1 MMMNRLLLI
10 ILMLV
15 IGIGCKNNS
24 EVVRINGDLI
34 GQWTVQSN
42 KMIYFDKAGQKEY
55 EEALNVASVAT
66 DISFMKG
73 AKAKIINPDSGGV
86 LKTPY
91 SLKQENKAI
100 YIELSDSELFDCRVW
115 ELTEVSATDMT
126 WKANFSNI
134 KYEDKDTGEILEA
147 PQAELTLKFNKHD
160 K

>member
-1 MMMNRLLLI
+1 MNRLLLI
-10 ILMLV
+10 LLMLV

-34 GQWTVQSN
+34 GKWTVQSN
-42 KMIYFDKAGQKEY
+42 SMIYFDKAGEKEY
-55 EEALNVASVAT
+55 EEALNPTGVAK

-73 AKAKIINPDSGGV
+73 ARAKIVTQDSADV

-100 YIELSDSELFDCRVW
+100 YIELGETDIFDCRVW

-147 PQAELTLKFNKHD
+147 PQAELTLKFNKYD